1 VPGQVAALAPGV
13 DSLTNA
19 GQVVVRVANR
29 GGRLHAGAGA
39 TALVRLGTHR
49 EAVVVPDSA
58 IVLAGDSSTV
68 FVVGPDSIAHQ
79 RAIVR
84 GIHAGNR
91 TEVRQGVRPGEQVVT
106 TGAFGLQDGMRVVP
120 SSPPDAGSRP

>member
-1 VPGQVAALAPGV
+1 V

-19 GQVVVRVANR
+19 GQVVVRVPNP

-39 TALVRLGTHR
+39 TALVRLGTHP
-49 EAVVVPDSA
+49 EAIVVPDSA

-79 RAIVR
+79 RVIVR
-84 GIHAGNR
+84 GIHSPGR
-91 TEVRQGVRPGEQVVT
+91 TEVREGVQPGERVVT
-106 TGAFGLQDGMRVVP
+106 TGAFGLQDGMRVAP
-120 SSPPDAGSRP
+120 ARPAAAGSRP